1 MATLIDYAREQF
13 PTHHVEAS
21 APDTEL
27 TAHTVVAQV
36 LGSHRMKSLEQ
47 RAKEALA
54 GATIVTALVRPVH
67 EGVVPTGAGD
77 SEAVLDLPRSRI
89 AALAAMVAVVAGVV
103 VGLIVGFSS
112 GNGWIGAISGVFA
125 ALVGALIGGLVGGGG
140 RYGGERAW
148 KDANAPDTTVGLIA
162 ALCVDEAGAVA
173 AATQLEALGIDN
185 LRVLGADGGWH
196 LPNT

>member
-89 AALAAMVAVVAGVV
+89 AALAAMVAVLTL
-103 VGLIVGFSS
+103 LILQASFLVPPFGYAVLMARTTLRSTTE
-112 GNGWIGAISGVFA
+112 APARA
-125 ALVGALIGGLVGGGG
+125 AS
-140 RYGGERAW
+140 
-148 KDANAPDTTVGLIA
+148 APS
-162 ALCVDEAGAVA
+162 E
-173 AATQLEALGIDN
+173 
-185 LRVLGADGGWH
+185 
-196 LPNT
+196 